1 MSDLPLMRFHVLT
14 LFPDMFSGPT
24 SESIIARAQE
34 KGLVEL
40 NLYDIRDHTHDRHR
54 SVDDYPFGG
63 GYGMVMKPEPVF
75 EAVESLRVE
84 TALTVDTPIILLTP
98 QGRTLTQSVVEE
110 LGEKPELVLICGRYE
125 GVDERIRQHLATDE
139 ISLGDFV
146 LSGGEL
152 AAMALIDAVTRL
164 VPGVL
169 GSIESAL
176 DDSFTTGLLQYPQY
190 TRPSEFRDWSVPDV
204 LLSGNHAEI
213 EKWRRQQ
220 SLRRTKERR
229 PDLLDYAPLTDEDR
243 RYLDSI

>member
-1 MSDLPLMRFHVLT
+1 
-14 LFPDMFSGPT
+14 MFAGPT
-24 SESIIARAQE
+24 SQGMIARAQA

-40 NLYDIRDHTHDRHR
+40 NLYDIREHTHDRHR

-63 GYGMVMKPEPVF
+63 GHGMVMKPEPLF
-75 EAVESLRVE
+75 EAVEALKSGASLPE
-84 TALTVDTPIILLTP
+84 GTPIILLTP
-98 QGRTLTQSVVEE
+98 QGRPLTQTVVEE
-110 LGEKPELVLICGRYE
+110 LGERPDLVLICGRYE

-169 GSIESAL
+169 GSIESAM

-190 TRPSEFRDWSVPDV
+190 TRPAQFRDWSVPDV

-213 EKWRRQQ
+213 ERWRRHE

-229 PDLLDYAPLTDEDR
+229 PDLLDVASLTDEDR
-243 RYLDSI
+243 RFLEEL

>member
-1 MSDLPLMRFHVLT
+1 
-14 LFPDMFSGPT
+14 MFAGPT
-24 SESIIARAQE
+24 SQGMTARAQA

-40 NLYDIRDHTHDRHR
+40 NLYDIREHTHDRHR

-63 GYGMVMKPEPVF
+63 GHGMVMKPEPLF
-75 EAVESLRVE
+75 EAVEALKSGASLPE
-84 TALTVDTPIILLTP
+84 GTPIILLTP
-98 QGRTLTQSVVEE
+98 QGRPLTQTVVEE
-110 LGEKPELVLICGRYE
+110 LGERPDLVLICGRYE

-152 AAMALIDAVTRL
+152 AAMALIDALTRL

-169 GSIESAL
+169 GSIESAM

-190 TRPSEFRDWSVPDV
+190 TRPSQFRDWSVPDV

-213 EKWRRQQ
+213 KRWRRRE
-220 SLRRTKERR
+220 SLRRTQERR
-229 PDLLDYAPLTDEDR
+229 PDLLDAASLTDEDR
-243 RYLDSI
+243 ELLEGL